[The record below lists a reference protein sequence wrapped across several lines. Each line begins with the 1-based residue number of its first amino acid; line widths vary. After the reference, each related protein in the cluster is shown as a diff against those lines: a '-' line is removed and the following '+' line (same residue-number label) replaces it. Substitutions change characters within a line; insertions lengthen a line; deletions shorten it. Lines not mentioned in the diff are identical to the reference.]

1 MKAWLTRVGK
11 FRVEHVPLPYWHGN
25 VDMSAPRKGILHT
38 TEGSS
43 IEGALS
49 AYRSKNFTPT
59 FTLGRD
65 FHKKV
70 RVMQHKPLG
79 IMGSTLANASGGVE
93 TNRVALIQIELVG
106 FSKKDLWYPDA
117 EVADALTSLIAA
129 VSTEGNVPL
138 RWNACKRSSSCWRNV
153 AGWMGHIDVPEN
165 FHWDPGQMDTK
176 RLMAQSSAKA
186 AEGDAPKSSKRPR
199 LMDTVTTIPVK
210 RRAKKTPPTSCH
222 HDHSA
227 AGGSGRVAA

>member
-1 MKAWLTRVGK
+1 MKTWLTRVGK

-25 VDMSAPRKGILHT
+25 VDLSAPRKGILHT

-65 FHKKV
+65 LRKKV

-93 TNRVALIQIELVG
+93 TNRVALVQIELVG
-106 FSKKDLWYPDA
+106 FSQKDLWYPDE
-117 EVADALTSLIAA
+117 EVADALTSLVAA
-129 VSTEGNVPL
+129 VSDEGKIPL
-138 RWNACKRSSSCWRNV
+138 KWNGCKRSASCWSKV

-165 FHWDPGQMDTK
+165 FHWDPGQFDTK
-176 RLMAQSSAKA
+176 RLMAQSSAKV
-186 AEGDAPKSSKRPR
+186 AEDGPPRQRKRPR
-199 LMDTVTTIPVK
+199 LTDKVRTIPVK
-210 RRAKKTPPTSCH
+210 RRAKKAEPTSC
-222 HDHSA
+222 DHMVSGGGGRSLA
-227 AGGSGRVAA
+227 A